1 MQEGAELRRML
12 AAWEALRLGKDAQIA
27 ALLRHCMAVEPA
39 SDAALHDLSEITRQR
54 T

>member
-27 ALLRHCMAVEPA
+27 ALLRHCMAAEPSPA
-39 SDAALHDLSEITRQR
+39 SWT
-54 T
+54 

>member
-1 MQEGAELRRML
+1 MQEGAEVRRML

-27 ALLRHCMAVEPA
+27 ALLRHCMAVEAAP
-39 SDAALHDLSEITRQR
+39 DAALNDLSEMAPQR